1 MRTRR
6 GEITTCCESYAPLG
20 TLWASARFPYHSLN
34 VGLWTIS
41 RLGAVCAVN
50 SHCMETYNF
59 TSVRFLFAQ
68 LRQWENYRLKG
79 NDCTAQMCKAYPA
92 TDFLSHF
99 GWLSAVFGVPS
110 RVFVLVKKKKKN
122 SELRSCVEVE
132 VAVLSSPSPI
142 VLMVS
147 VSLNLKGNILC
158 LYVCSLLESSLL
170 ATRQQQHQQSLAR
183 LIIVISKDNTENS
196 HQSSVARLST

>member
-68 LRQWENYRLKG
+68 LRQWDNYRLKG

-110 RVFVLVKKKKKN
+110 RVFVLVKKKKKIRAQELCGSRGGRPELPVPN
-122 SELRSCVEVE
+122 SPHGLCVTKLERKHFMFVCLF
-132 VAVLSSPSPI
+132 VA
-142 VLMVS
+142 
-147 VSLNLKGNILC
+147 
-158 LYVCSLLESSLL
+158 
-170 ATRQQQHQQSLAR
+170 
-183 LIIVISKDNTENS
+183 
-196 HQSSVARLST
+196 